1 MNLQDALFL
10 VPLISNLAAFLAA
23 ALFAR
28 LHRTGPAAGVITG
41 VLALPG
47 GAPGAVLALFL
58 FDRKARKE
66 TMLLRVFLACLLA
79 AQLALLCFFLS
90 FHGQPLHLNPFAFF
104 AACPALVWVLALLNL
119 VSFAVFGLDKRAA
132 KTGRRRVRITVLLA
146 LCYAGGAVGG
156 LLAMAV
162 FRHKTQKIYFT
173 AGLPLMLVMQAVVLF
188 TAMNL

>member
-1 MNLQDALFL
+1 MNLQAAWLP

-28 LHRTGPAAGVITG
+28 LHRTGPASGVITG
-41 VLALPG
+41 LLALPG

-90 FHGQPLHLNPFAFF
+90 FHVGARSRILSHQNNRKLRRPFSLHTQAAHSAGDLGAHGRGRLLSVDLNCF
-104 AACPALVWVLALLNL
+104 
-119 VSFAVFGLDKRAA
+119 S
-132 KTGRRRVRITVLLA
+132 
-146 LCYAGGAVGG
+146 
-156 LLAMAV
+156 
-162 FRHKTQKIYFT
+162 IYFHSF
-173 AGLPLMLVMQAVVLF
+173 LF
-188 TAMNL
+188 CLTLKTVP